1 MVAPGMRAMT
11 YSQYGDNSVLE
22 MTDLPRPKVGP
33 GQVLIRIRRSSVNPV
48 DWKVMS
54 GGLDAMMDAHF
65 PVVPGWDVAGVVE
78 EVGPDTPE
86 FSPGQR
92 VAAYA
97 RKMVVS
103 GGTFAEYVTVPAE
116 FAAAIPEGVDD
127 DVAGALPLTGLTA
140 RRAIDAL
147 APTAEDTVLIH
158 AASGGVGYLASQ
170 LAVATGARVI
180 GTASEANA
188 AKLEAVGVVPV
199 RYGDGLTERVR
210 ELAPDGVQAVADF
223 SGDEGVLE
231 TTLEVLRDG
240 GRHVSIADP
249 GVEQHGGRWLWV
261 RPDGD
266 GLAQL
271 LASVERG
278 ELTLDIDRVLP
289 LAEVAEG
296 FRLSQSGEAQGK
308 IVIDVER

>member
-1 MVAPGMRAMT
+1 MRAMT
-11 YSQYGDNSVLE
+11 YAQYGDNSVLE

-33 GQVLIRIRRSSVNPV
+33 GQILIRVTRSSVNPV

-78 EVGPDTPE
+78 ETGPDTPE
-86 FSPGQR
+86 FGPGER

-116 FAAAIPEGVDD
+116 FAAAIPDGVSDE
-127 DVAGALPLTGLTA
+127 VAGALPLTGLTA
-140 RRAIDAL
+140 RRAVDVLHPKAG
-147 APTAEDTVLIH
+147 DTVLIH
-158 AASGGVGYLASQ
+158 AASGGVGHLASQ
-170 LAVATGARVI
+170 LAVAAGARVI

-188 AKLEAVGVVPV
+188 AKLESVGVVPV
-199 RYGDGLTERVR
+199 QYGDGLTGRVR
-210 ELAPDGVQAVADF
+210 ELAPDGVDAVADF
-223 SGDEGVLE
+223 VGGEGVLE
-231 TTLEVLRDG
+231 TTLEVLREG

-249 GVEQHGGRWLWV
+249 AVEEHGGRWLWV
-261 RPDGD
+261 RPDGE
-266 GLAQL
+266 GLGHL
-271 LASVERG
+271 LAMVDRG
-278 ELTLDIDRVLP
+278 ELSLDIDRVLP

-308 IVIDVER
+308 IVIDVEG